1 VIGSWMSGP
10 MVLGGK
16 WIFCRSSGPAQSTS
30 MKAIVASSS
39 IAGAVLIALPFA
51 WPVDKPAVTAKELVR
66 RDLVGV
72 PGKELRLVE
81 VTYPPGVSSP
91 PHQHHA
97 QVTVYVVEGSVKM
110 QAQGGPLVTL
120 GPGETFEE
128 GIDDVHAVS
137 ANASDSAPARFVA
150 FIIQDKQPAAPK

>member
-1 VIGSWMSGP
+1 
-10 MVLGGK
+10 
-16 WIFCRSSGPAQSTS
+16 
-30 MKAIVASSS
+30 MKAIPAALFL
-39 IAGAVLIALPFA
+39 AGAALVALPFA
-51 WPVDKPAVTAKELVR
+51 WPVDKPAVVAKELVR
-66 RDLVGV
+66 RDLVGA

-97 QVTVYVVEGSVKM
+97 QVTVYVIEGAMKM
-110 QAQGGPLVTL
+110 QAQGGKLVTI

-137 ANASDSAPARFVA
+137 ANASDTAPAKFVA
-150 FIIQDKQPAAPK
+150 FIIQDQRPPAAAQ